1 MQAQLLLTEQAI
13 LKRARAKLGL
23 SQQQVADKA
32 GIHMQQ
38 YQKFETGTRDLST
51 ARFYIACRVLEALE
65 LDMTRYFHGDYVLS
79 EEYYD
84 LPLKKEDVNSAE
96 N

>member
-1 MQAQLLLTEQAI
+1 MKAQLALTEQAI
-13 LKRARAKLGL
+13 LRRARAKLGL

-38 YQKFETGTRDLST
+38 YQKFETETRDLST

-65 LDMTRYFHGDYVLS
+65 LDMTRYFHGDYVFS

-84 LPLKKEDVNSAE
+84 LPLKEEDVNIAE

>member
-1 MQAQLLLTEQAI
+1 MQVQKVLSEQSI
-13 LKRARAKLGL
+13 LRRARAKLGL
-23 SQQQVADKA
+23 SQQQVADRA

-51 ARFYIACRVLEALE
+51 ARFHIACRVLQALE
-65 LDMTRYFHGDYVLS
+65 LDIVRYSQGDYVLS
-79 EEYYD
+79 EEFYE
-84 LPLKKEDVNSAE
+84 LEDVINAG